1 MKNNIMKL
9 CLLGGVGV
17 LLLVGC
23 TPSSSEPGP
32 GGSSSYEP
40 TSEPSSSFSGDPGS
54 KTIKVMF
61 HVDSTSKEG
70 IAYKKR
76 IDAFNLEYKSQ
87 GLKASPS
94 FVART
99 AGAADYEQ
107 NLIAL
112 QNEGALPDIITFDAP
127 NCASYANSGLLH
139 DITNLISD
147 DVKNDYITLNQYNNR
162 LYGLPIQE
170 SSAGFYYNKKI
181 FASAGIDTT
190 GITVDNPW
198 TFDEFKTVCEKLKA
212 HTKFPVDMRLDT
224 TQDEM
229 ATYLL
234 YPFIYA
240 TGGKF
245 LSDDGLTAKGYF
257 DSDET
262 AEGFQFLKDL
272 VTKGYTGYSI
282 GATDFFTVKDDK
294 KVGMYLSS
302 GWTIPDLDQKYPEM
316 FPSRDTWGLLPYP
329 KEAYAASATGSWC
342 YGITENG
349 RENKEY
355 VVELLNFL
363 TTPESCKAIV
373 SATGMIA
380 ARKSVETNYEP
391 GSPEDVLLQQLSKT
405 GKERPVTIGYPD
417 FSKRFRQVIYGLK
430 DEDVKTLLQDK
441 ADALQDEL
449 DLLNLY

>member
-1 MKNNIMKL
+1 MKKTVTKL
-9 CLLGGVGV
+9 ALLGSVG
-17 LLLVGC
+17 LLLVTGC
-23 TPSSSEPGP
+23 TPSSEPGP

-61 HVDSTSKEG
+61 HVDASSKEG

-76 IDAFNLEYKSQ
+76 IDAFNLAYKDQ

-107 NLIAL
+107 NLIGL
-112 QNEGALPDIITFDAP
+112 QNEGNLPDIITFDAP
-127 NCASYANSGLLH
+127 NCASYANSGLLY
-139 DITNLISD
+139 DITNLVSSE
-147 DVKNDYITLNQYNNR
+147 VKEDYITLNQYNHR

-181 FASAGIDTT
+181 FSAAGIDVS

-198 TFDEFKTVCEKLKA
+198 TFDEFKSVCDRLKG
-212 HTKFPVDMRLDT
+212 HTTFPVDMRLDA

-240 TGGKF
+240 TNGKF

-257 DSDET
+257 NSANT
-262 AEGFQFLKDL
+262 AKGFQFLKDL
-272 VTKGYTGYSI
+272 VTAGYSSYSI
-282 GATDFFTVKDDK
+282 GATDFFTG

-302 GWTIPDLDQKYPEM
+302 GWTIPDLDMKYPEM

-329 KEAYAASATGSWC
+329 KEANAASATGSWC
-342 YGITENG
+342 YGVTING

-355 VVELLNFL
+355 VMELLNFL
-363 TTPESCKAIV
+363 TTAESCKAIV

-430 DEDVKTLLQDK
+430 DSEVQALLDDK

-449 DLLNLY
+449 DLLNIY